1 MSKNKKKKTNLNP
14 AVFAL
19 LVLTAISLG
28 ATGVFHTVMKNHQ
41 LKVVREIE
49 RVERRIKEHDRDV
62 TNLEIRLGQL
72 ENRWDLRNS
81 LIASQTQLRGI
92 PLQAIE
98 DIYAAG
104 TIPEM
109 AQTE

>member
-1 MSKNKKKKTNLNP
+1 MSRNKKKKTSLNP

-28 ATGVFHTVMKNHQ
+28 ATGVFHTVMKNQQ
-41 LKVVREIE
+41 LNVVREIE

-81 LIASQTQLRGI
+81 LIAAETQLRGI

-98 DIYAAG
+98 DVYAIG
-104 TIPEM
+104 TVPEM
-109 AQTE
+109 AKVE

>member
-1 MSKNKKKKTNLNP
+1 MSKNKKKRANFSP

-41 LKVVREIE
+41 LSVVREIE
-49 RVERRIKEHDRDV
+49 RVERRIKEHERDV
-62 TNLEIRLGQL
+62 TNVEIRLGQL

-81 LIASQTQLRGI
+81 LIASQTRLRGI

-98 DIYAAG
+98 DIYAVG
-104 TIPEM
+104 TVPEM
-109 AQTE
+109 ALAE

>member
-1 MSKNKKKKTNLNP
+1 MSKNKRKKTTLTP
-14 AVFAL
+14 AVFGL
-19 LVLTAISLG
+19 LILTAISLG

-41 LKVVREIE
+41 LNVVRDIE
-49 RVERRIKEHDRDV
+49 RVERRIKEHERDV

-81 LIASQTQLRGI
+81 LIASKTTLRGI

-98 DIYAAG
+98 DIYAVG
-104 TIPEM
+104 TVPEM
-109 AQTE
+109 AKAE